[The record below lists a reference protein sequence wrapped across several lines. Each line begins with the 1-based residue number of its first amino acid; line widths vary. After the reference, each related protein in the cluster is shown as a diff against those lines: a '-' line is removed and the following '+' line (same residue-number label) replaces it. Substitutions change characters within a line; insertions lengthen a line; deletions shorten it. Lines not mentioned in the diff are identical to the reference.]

1 MVKSLITLNDREDQV
16 LNIVKA
22 KYRLKNKVDALKLVI
37 KEYEEKELEPEL
49 RPEFLEKLAKIR
61 RGKYTKFNS
70 ISELRKTTS

>member
-1 MVKSLITLNDREDQV
+1 M
-16 LNIVKA
+16 
-22 KYRLKNKVDALKLVI
+22 I

-70 ISELRKTTS
+70 ISEKLKTFASPDAADKIAAVLLASQS